1 MNWQY
6 LVFSAVWRIVRLW
19 VDNGA
24 LDQLREIVEKL
35 MAVDLPGEEK
45 RQQAWEM
52 AKELFSDMGTSAINF
67 LIELAVNYVKA
78 KQPA

>member
-6 LVFSAVWRIVRLW
+6 LVFSTVWRIVRMW

-24 LDQLREIVEKL
+24 LDELRDIVTRL
-35 MAVDLPGEEK
+35 MDIDIPPEEK

-52 AKELFSDMGTSAINF
+52 AKDLFSDLGTSAVNF

-78 KQPA
+78 KQA

>member
-6 LVFSAVWRIVRLW
+6 LVFSTVWRIVRMW
-19 VDNGA
+19 VDDGA
-24 LDQLREIVEKL
+24 LDELRDIVTRL
-35 MAVDLPGEEK
+35 MDIDIPSEEK

-52 AKELFSDMGTSAINF
+52 AKDLFSDLGTSAVNF

-78 KQPA
+78 KRA